1 MLDISTYVKMTYEVR
16 CDFMI
21 GQVIFYELALRM
33 ERTKSVPT
41 DAEKVTKMGDLA
53 PETLDFT

>member
-1 MLDISTYVKMTYEVR
+1 MTYEVR